1 MAYVVAGNGSGYFVT
16 VSIMDRNEDKATLT
30 YELRSADETEAIA
43 DTATIITNLLVV
55 SQVVVLGY
63 NIQKRYFNDA
73 IIIPAAGELQI
84 KARIAFRIEGSP
96 EYETLD
102 IPAPDEDIF
111 LGLVGKNNK
120 IVDTADL
127 GVIAYTNMFK
137 SVGIAFI
144 SDGEAL
150 EQVSEGKKVSS
161 RSGMRS

>member
-16 VSIMDRNEDKATLT
+16 ISVMDRNEDKAVLT
-30 YELRSADETEAIA
+30 YELRAADEAAAI
-43 DTATIITNLLVV
+43 TAVGTIIANLKAA
-55 SQVVVLGY
+55 SQVEVLGY
-63 NIQKRYFNDA
+63 NIQKRFFNDA

-84 KARIAFRIEGSP
+84 KARIAFRILNSP

-111 LGLVGKNNK
+111 LGLNGKNNR
-120 IVDTADL
+120 IVDTADPA
-127 GVIAYTNMFK
+127 VVNYTNMFK
-137 SVGIAFI
+137 STGIAFI
-144 SDGEAL
+144 SDGESL

>member
-16 VSIMDRNEDKATLT
+16 VSVMDRNEDKAVLT
-30 YELRSADETEAIA
+30 YELRAADEAAALTQV
-43 DTATIITNLLVV
+43 ATILTNLTTV

-63 NIQKRYFNDA
+63 NVQKRFFNDA

-111 LGLVGKNNK
+111 LGLNGKNNK
-120 IVDTADL
+120 IVNTANA
-127 GVIAYTNMFK
+127 GVVAYTNMFK
-137 SVGIAFI
+137 AAGICFI
-144 SDGEAL
+144 SDGESL

-161 RSGMRS
+161 RSGMRA

>member
-1 MAYVVAGNGSGYFVT
+1 MAYIVAGNGDGYFVT
-16 VSIMDRNEDKATLT
+16 ISVMDRNEDKAVLT
-30 YELRSADETEAIA
+30 YELRAADEAGAIA
-43 DTATIITNLLVV
+43 AVATILTEIGKV
-55 SQVVVLGY
+55 SQVVILGY

-84 KARIAFRIEGSP
+84 KARIAFRIANSP

-111 LGLVGKNNK
+111 LALNGKNNS

-127 GVIAYTNMFK
+127 AVISYTNMFK
-137 SVGIAFI
+137 AVGICFI
-144 SDGEAL
+144 SDGESL

-161 RSGMRS
+161 RKGMRS